1 MELRECYVKCGGDY
15 EDALSRL
22 MNKEAFVKRLL
33 LKFPDD
39 GSFLL
44 LKTSID
50 GGDAETAFRAA
61 HTLKGVAQNLSLTK
75 LGSSAS
81 ALTEALRGGSLTD
94 DVPALMLRV
103 SQDYAVTLAAI
114 NEYREK
120 SEN

>member
-1 MELRECYVKCGGDY
+1 MELRECYEKCGGDY

-39 GSFLL
+39 GSFRL

-50 GGDAETAFRAA
+50 GTDAETAFRAA

-75 LGSSAS
+75 LGDSAS
-81 ALTEALRGGSLTD
+81 ALTEALRGGSITG
-94 DVPALMLRV
+94 DVPALMLQV

-114 NEYREK
+114 NEYKEK